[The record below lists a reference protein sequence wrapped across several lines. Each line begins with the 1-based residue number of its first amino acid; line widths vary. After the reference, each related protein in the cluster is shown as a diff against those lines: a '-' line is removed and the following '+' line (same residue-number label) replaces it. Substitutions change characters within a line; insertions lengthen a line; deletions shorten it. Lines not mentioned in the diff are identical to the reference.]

1 MAEVDPEILRRYE
14 ALDDEGKWAVEEIGQ
29 LLLDAIKPRDEE
41 IVKLRAALESIA
53 KNTCC
58 DGCQEAARVAA
69 GALK

>member
-1 MAEVDPEILRRYE
+1 MSEVDPEILRRYE